1 MSGRGA
7 RRLVVGLLL
16 LALALAAVAV
26 AAPSHYRHR
35 LHLPPPPRA
44 RTAPPTPAPPTTTT
58 GALPT
63 SLSVD
68 EVEYRLSPSH
78 VAVAAGPV
86 TIRAYNRGMDDHDL
100 TLVDQDGQVFRVYLK
115 PGESGTLAPTLAP
128 GDYTVICSLF
138 AGTPQSHEALGMHF
152 VLQVR

>member
-1 MSGRGA
+1 MRAGGA
-7 RRLVVGLLL
+7 RRLAVGLLL
-16 LALALAAVAV
+16 LALALAAAAA
-26 AAPSHYRHR
+26 AAPRHYRHR
-35 LHLPPPPRA
+35 LHLPPPPRVA
-44 RTAPPTPAPPTTTT
+44 PAPPTTT

-68 EVEYRLSPSH
+68 EVEYHLSPSH
-78 VAVAAGPV
+78 LTVAAGPV

-100 TLVDQDGQVFRVYLK
+100 TLVDQSGQVFRVYLK
-115 PGESGTLAPTLAP
+115 PGTSGTLTPTLAP

-138 AGTPQSHEALGMHF
+138 AGTPESHEALGMHF